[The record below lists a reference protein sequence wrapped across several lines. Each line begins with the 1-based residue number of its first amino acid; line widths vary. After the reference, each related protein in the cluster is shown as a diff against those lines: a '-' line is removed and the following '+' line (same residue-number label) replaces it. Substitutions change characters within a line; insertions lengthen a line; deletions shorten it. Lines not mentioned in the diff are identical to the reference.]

1 MAKKIP
7 MRMCITCRERLPKK
21 ELIRIVATEDGE
33 VTVDPT
39 GKMPGRGAYVCKNP
53 ECLEKAV
60 KQHRFEY
67 GLKDKINRGAAEK
80 LLDTEEKVD
89 AEDGKGKDE

>member
-39 GKMPGRGAYVCKNP
+39 GKMPGRDAYVCKNP

-89 AEDGKGKDE
+89 AEDEKGKDE

>member
-1 MAKKIP
+1 
-7 MRMCITCRERLPKK
+7 
-21 ELIRIVATEDGE
+21 
-33 VTVDPT
+33 
-39 GKMPGRGAYVCKNP
+39 MPGRGAYVCKNP